1 MRTLSEASR
10 EGDKSLAGDTMLC
23 QVCSPPAWMAPAAR
37 GILHDSDE
45 DITMTVRFWT
55 ACLLLLAPF
64 GCGDSQTPSAPPG
77 TAAPGARIPI
87 MPPDGPGATPSDSPK
102 YTFAVIPKGTTHEF
116 WKSVHAGAENAAKEL
131 GDVKILWKGPLLEND
146 RDGQISVVQDF
157 VTKKVDGIILAP
169 LDKQALVDAV
179 KDAQAANI
187 PVLIF
192 DSALQDESLIVSYVA
207 TDNLKGGQLA
217 GRQLGESLGGKG
229 NVVMLRYNTGSESTE
244 QREDGF
250 LEALKSGFPNIK
262 VLSSSEYAGTT
273 PESSLDK
280 ATQILTKHKNEVNG
294 IFAVCEPNAAGV
306 LKALE
311 ETGLAGKVKF
321 VAFDP
326 NKELIQGMADGK
338 VHGIVLQDP
347 VTMGYESVKRMVAH
361 LKGEKVEK
369 RVGTGEYIATPEN
382 MTTPE
387 MDKLLKPEQF
397 E

>member
-1 MRTLSEASR
+1 
-10 EGDKSLAGDTMLC
+10 
-23 QVCSPPAWMAPAAR
+23 
-37 GILHDSDE
+37 
-45 DITMTVRFWT
+45 MTARFWT
-55 ACLLLLAPF
+55 SCLLLLVSL
-64 GCGDSQTPSAPPG
+64 GCGDTQMTQPPAGSAEPPNVLIPRG
-77 TAAPGARIPI
+77 LVPGGQVEAPVAP
-87 MPPDGPGATPSDSPK
+87 PK
-102 YTFAVIPKGTTHEF
+102 YTLAVIPKGTTHEF
-116 WKSVHAGAENAAKEL
+116 WKSVHAGAENAAKEI
-131 GDVKILWKGPLLEND
+131 GDIQILWKGPLLEND

-192 DSALQDESLIVSYVA
+192 DSALQDESITISYVA
-207 TDNLKGGQLA
+207 TDNFKGGQLA
-217 GRQLGESLGGKG
+217 GQRLGESMGGMG
-229 NVVMLRYNTGSESTE
+229 SVVMLRYNAGSESTE

-250 LEALKSGFPNIK
+250 LDAIKASFPNIK
-262 VLSSSEYAGTT
+262 VLSSNEYAGTT

-280 ATQILTKHKNEVNG
+280 ATQILTKHKSEVSG

-347 VTMGYESVKRMVAH
+347 VTMGYESVKRLVAH
-361 LKGEKVEK
+361 LKGEKVE
-369 RVGTGEYIATPEN
+369 RRIGTGEFVATPEN
-382 MTTPE
+382 MSTPE
-387 MDKLLKPEQF
+387 MEKLLKPQQF
-397 E
+397 R